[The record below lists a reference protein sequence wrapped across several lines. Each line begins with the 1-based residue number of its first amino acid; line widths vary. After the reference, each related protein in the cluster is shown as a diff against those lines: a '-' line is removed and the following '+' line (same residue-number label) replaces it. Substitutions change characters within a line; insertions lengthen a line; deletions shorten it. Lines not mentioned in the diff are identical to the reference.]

1 MTLLSI
7 EDLSV
12 VIDRP
17 GRRVAALSGVNLHVD
32 PGEVVGLVGES
43 GGGKSMVARS
53 VMGLLPGG
61 SRVTG
66 RVLFDGADVL
76 AMGAAELEAFRGRGA
91 AICFQNPR
99 GALSPTRT
107 VGRQLVDRL
116 VTHRGLA
123 PAPARTVAAELFES
137 VGIRSPRRR
146 LNAYPHELSGGMAQ
160 RVMISLATG
169 CAPGLLIADEPT
181 TGLDVTLTREILHRF
196 RLAAETER
204 RAVLL
209 ISHDLASI
217 AEVCDRVV
225 VLYAGTVVE
234 AGPAERVLREPAHPY
249 TRALLRS
256 VPDIDGRPVTATPG
270 SMPLLARAP
279 ASCAFAPRCAH
290 ATEVCTRDLPA
301 AGPVDGGWSVA
312 CFHPRSGPLT
322 EPAESTDPAGPAEST
337 EFTEST
343 RSTDPADPADSAGS
357 AGSAEPPPPGR
368 TTPPTGSAAPPAPGG
383 AAGGAGLPSPER
395 PGETGPS
402 GATTADPPAA
412 HALPA
417 RPAPADSGESAESGK
432 VAGSGNVADLGKPG
446 GARKP
451 AGAGKGPG
459 PGRTPGSGRPAGAGE
474 IPGGGEVLRIEDA
487 HVVYG
492 ARFGGGG
499 HHALR
504 GVSLSVA
511 AGETLGVVGESG
523 CGKSTL
529 ARLMLGLVPPSRGRV
544 EVAGHPFSEV
554 RGRRLRRLRTRAQ
567 LVFQDPV
574 GSLSP
579 RRTVADAIG
588 EPLRAAGVPAAEREA
603 RVARVL
609 ERMELDPSILRRRPH
624 ELSGGQA
631 QRVGIA
637 RALVGEPDLVVF
649 DEPTSAL
656 DVTVQAQILKV
667 IAEVSGD
674 RSRGSVFISH
684 DLATVR
690 GFCDRVVVLY
700 LGRIVEEGPV
710 EEVFGNPRHP
720 YTRALLSSAPSLG
733 AGFTGPRVEL
743 TRDLEEADA
752 AVGCALAPRCPFAT
766 DECREREQE
775 LRPYD
780 ASRVACRRAAEIPAL
795 IER

>member
-12 VIDRP
+12 VIRRP
-17 GRRVAALSGVNLHVD
+17 GREVAALSGANLRVGS
-32 PGEVVGLVGES
+32 GEVVGLVGES

-53 VMGLLPGG
+53 IVGLLPAG
-61 SRVTG
+61 SDATG
-66 RVLFDGADVL
+66 RVLFDGTDVL
-76 AMGAAELEAFRGRGA
+76 TMDRAALEAFRGKGA

-116 VTHRGLA
+116 VTHRA
-123 PAPARTVAAELFES
+123 MTPATAAETAAELFES
-137 VGIRSPRRR
+137 VGIRDPKRR
-146 LNAYPHELSGGMAQ
+146 LGAYPHELSGGMAQ

-181 TGLDVTLTREILHRF
+181 TGLDVTLTREILTRF
-196 RLAAETER
+196 RSAADTEGR
-204 RAVLL
+204 GVLL

-234 AGPAERVLREPAHPY
+234 SGPAARVLSEPAHPY

-256 VPDIDGRPVTATPG
+256 VPDIDGRPVAVTGG
-270 SMPLLARAP
+270 SMPLMRQAP
-279 ASCAFAPRCAH
+279 SSCPFAPRCAH
-290 ATEVCTRDLPA
+290 ATESCTAER
-301 AGPVDGGWSVA
+301 PVTGNLTPDWSVA
-312 CFHPRSGPLT
+312 CFHPRSKS
-322 EPAESTDPAGPAEST
+322 AAGPSGTASRNPSGTASRKTDRPETGAPAAEAPEVRAS
-337 EFTEST
+337 EVKASV
-343 RSTDPADPADSAGS
+343 PNGAAPGGS
-357 AGSAEPPPPGR
+357 AG
-368 TTPPTGSAAPPAPGG
+368 
-383 AAGGAGLPSPER
+383 
-395 PGETGPS
+395 
-402 GATTADPPAA
+402 
-412 HALPA
+412 
-417 RPAPADSGESAESGK
+417 
-432 VAGSGNVADLGKPG
+432 N
-446 GARKP
+446 
-451 AGAGKGPG
+451 
-459 PGRTPGSGRPAGAGE
+459 GRPASASA
-474 IPGGGEVLRIEDA
+474 GGGPRPDGDGTVLRIEDA
-487 HVVYG
+487 HVVYRG
-492 ARFGGGG
+492 RFGGG

-504 GVSLSVA
+504 GIDLSVA

-529 ARLMLGLVPPSRGRV
+529 ARLMLGLVPPARGRV
-544 EVAGHPFSEV
+544 EVAGRDLARV
-554 RGRRLRRLRTRAQ
+554 RGRELRMLRTRAQ
-567 LVFQDPV
+567 MVFQDPI

-579 RRTVADAIG
+579 RRTVEDAIG
-588 EPLRAAGVPAAEREA
+588 EPLRAAGVPAKEVAE
-603 RVARVL
+603 RVARAL

-631 QRVGIA
+631 QRIGIA
-637 RALVGEPDLVVF
+637 RALVGDPDLIVF

-690 GFCDRVVVLY
+690 GFCDRIVVLY

-710 EEVFGNPRHP
+710 EEVFGSPRHP

-733 AGFTGPRVEL
+733 AGFTGPQVEL
-743 TRDLEEADA
+743 TRNLEDA
-752 AVGCALAPRCPFAT
+752 GAVEGCALASRCPFAI
-766 DECREREQE
+766 DECREQEQE
-775 LRPYD
+775 LRPHG
-780 ASRVACRRAAEIPAL
+780 ASLVACHRAAEISEL

>member
-12 VIDRP
+12 VIHRP
-17 GRRVAALSGVNLHVD
+17 GRRVAALSGVNLSVE

-53 VMGLLPGG
+53 IVGLPPGG
-61 SRVTG
+61 SRTTG
-66 RVLFDGADVL
+66 RILFDGADVL
-76 AMGAAELEAFRGRGA
+76 TMGAAELESFRGHGA

-116 VTHRGLA
+116 VTHRALA
-123 PAPARTVAAELFES
+123 PAPAREVAAELFES

-146 LNAYPHELSGGMAQ
+146 LDAYPHELSGGMAQ

-181 TGLDVTLTREILHRF
+181 TGLDVTLTREILGRF
-196 RLAAETER
+196 RLAANAER
-204 RAVLL
+204 RGVLL

-234 AGPAERVLREPAHPY
+234 SGPGPQVLDEPAHPY

-256 VPDIDGRPVTATPG
+256 VPDIGGRPVTATPG
-270 SMPLLARAP
+270 AMPLLAEAP
-279 ASCAFAPRCAH
+279 SSCPFAPRCAH
-290 ATEVCTRDLPA
+290 ATELCTTELPRA
-301 AGPVDGGWSVA
+301 EALASDWSAA

-322 EPAESTDPAGPAEST
+322 D
-337 EFTEST
+337 
-343 RSTDPADPADSAGS
+343 
-357 AGSAEPPPPGR
+357 
-368 TTPPTGSAAPPAPGG
+368 
-383 AAGGAGLPSPER
+383 LP
-395 PGETGPS
+395 
-402 GATTADPPAA
+402 
-412 HALPA
+412 ALPA
-417 RPAPADSGESAESGK
+417 RPGPAKPSA
-432 VAGSGNVADLGKPG
+432 
-446 GARKP
+446 
-451 AGAGKGPG
+451 
-459 PGRTPGSGRPAGAGE
+459 RTTT
-474 IPGGGEVLRIEDA
+474 GGEVLRVEDA

-544 EVAGHPFSEV
+544 EVAGRVLSES
-554 RGRRLRRLRTRAQ
+554 RGRELRRLRTRAQ

-579 RRTVADAIG
+579 RRTVEDAIG
-588 EPLRAAGVPAAEREA
+588 EPLRAAGVPAAERA
-603 RVARVL
+603 SRVARVL
-609 ERMELDPSILRRRPH
+609 ERMELDPSILGRRPH

-637 RALVGEPDLVVF
+637 RALVGDPDLIVF

-674 RSRGSVFISH
+674 RSRGTVLISH
-684 DLATVR
+684 DLAVVR

-700 LGRIVEEGPV
+700 LGRVVEEGPV
-710 EEVFGNPRHP
+710 EEVFGNPLHP
-720 YTRALLSSAPSLG
+720 YTRALLAGAPSLG
-733 AGFTGPRVEL
+733 AGYGGPRVEL

-752 AVGCALAPRCPFAT
+752 AEGCALAPRCPFAT
-766 DECREREQE
+766 GECREREQE

-780 ASRVACRRAAEIPAL
+780 ASLVACRRVAEIPAL

>member
-1 MTLLSI
+1 MTLLAI

-12 VIDRP
+12 VIH
-17 GRRVAALSGVNLHVD
+17 GRGRQVAALSGVTLSVGS
-32 PGEVVGLVGES
+32 GEVVGLVGES

-53 VMGLLPGG
+53 IVGLLPGG
-61 SRVTG
+61 SQASGHVF
-66 RVLFDGADVL
+66 FDGSDVL
-76 AMGAAELEAFRGRGA
+76 AMGRAELESFRGRGA

-116 VTHRGLA
+116 LTHQKLS
-123 PAPARTVAAELFES
+123 PDQAREVAAELFES
-137 VGIRSPRRR
+137 VGIRSPKRR
-146 LNAYPHELSGGMAQ
+146 LAAYPHELSGGMAQ

-181 TGLDVTLTREILHRF
+181 TGLDVTLTREILARF
-196 RLAAETER
+196 RQAADAEGR
-204 RAVLL
+204 GVLL

-234 AGPAERVLREPAHPY
+234 TGPVARVLTEPAHPY

-256 VPDIDGRPVTATPG
+256 VPDLDGRPVAVTPG
-270 SMPLLARAP
+270 SMPLLREAPGSCPFAQRCTDSSERCTAERPMARLI
-279 ASCAFAPRCAH
+279 
-290 ATEVCTRDLPA
+290 TGE
-301 AGPVDGGWSVA
+301 WSTA
-312 CFHPRSGPLT
+312 CFHPK
-322 EPAESTDPAGPAEST
+322 
-337 EFTEST
+337 
-343 RSTDPADPADSAGS
+343 
-357 AGSAEPPPPGR
+357 
-368 TTPPTGSAAPPAPGG
+368 TGSLAERVHGLDDIAHARHLEQAEYPLRIGEAPSGEPSGEIEAPGK
-383 AAGGAGLPSPER
+383 AATTGGAPYRTEVV
-395 PGETGPS
+395 
-402 GATTADPPAA
+402 D
-412 HALPA
+412 A
-417 RPAPADSGESAESGK
+417 R
-432 VAGSGNVADLGKPG
+432 
-446 GARKP
+446 
-451 AGAGKGPG
+451 
-459 PGRTPGSGRPAGAGE
+459 
-474 IPGGGEVLRIEDA
+474 EVLRVEDA

-492 ARFGGGG
+492 SRFGGGG

-504 GVSLSVA
+504 GVGLSVA

-529 ARLMLGLVPPSRGRV
+529 ARLMLGLQAPTRGRV
-544 EVAGHPFSEV
+544 EVAGRDLAKV
-554 RGRRLRRLRTRAQ
+554 RGAELRRLRTRVQ
-567 LVFQDPV
+567 LVFQDPI

-603 RVARVL
+603 RVRAAL
-609 ERMELDPSILRRRPH
+609 ERMELDASILERRPH

-637 RALVGEPDLVVF
+637 RALVGEPDLIVF

-667 IAEVSGD
+667 IAEVTSD
-674 RSRGSVFISH
+674 PSRGAVFISH

-710 EEVFGNPRHP
+710 ESVFGDPRHP

-733 AGFTGPRVEL
+733 RGFAGAGVTL
-743 TRDLEEADA
+743 TRDLEETDA
-752 AVGCALAPRCPFAT
+752 ARGCALAPRCPFSVPA
-766 DECREREQE
+766 CAEREQE
-775 LRPYD
+775 LRD
-780 ASRVACRRAAEIPAL
+780 HGGSRVACHRAADIPGLIEL

>member
-12 VIDRP
+12 VIHRP
-17 GRRVAALSGVNLHVD
+17 GRRVAALSGVNLSVE

-53 VMGLLPGG
+53 IVGLLPGG
-61 SRVTG
+61 SRTTG
-66 RVLFDGADVL
+66 RVVFDGADVL
-76 AMGAAELEAFRGRGA
+76 TMGAAELESFRGHGA

-116 VTHRGLA
+116 VTHRDLA
-123 PAPARTVAAELFES
+123 PAPAREVAAELFES

-146 LNAYPHELSGGMAQ
+146 LDAYPHELSGGMAQ

-181 TGLDVTLTREILHRF
+181 TGLDVTLTREILNRF
-196 RLAAETER
+196 RLAANAER
-204 RAVLL
+204 RGVLL

-234 AGPAERVLREPAHPY
+234 SGPGPQVLDEPAHPY

-270 SMPLLARAP
+270 AMPLPEEAP
-279 ASCAFAPRCAH
+279 SSCPFAPRCAH
-290 ATEVCTRDLPA
+290 ATEVCATELPRA
-301 AGPVDGGWSVA
+301 EALASDWSAA

-322 EPAESTDPAGPAEST
+322 DL
-337 EFTEST
+337 
-343 RSTDPADPADSAGS
+343 ADIPDL
-357 AGSAEPPPPGR
+357 AEPPAR
-368 TTPPTGSAAPPAPGG
+368 TAA
-383 AAGGAGLPSPER
+383 
-395 PGETGPS
+395 
-402 GATTADPPAA
+402 
-412 HALPA
+412 
-417 RPAPADSGESAESGK
+417 
-432 VAGSGNVADLGKPG
+432 
-446 GARKP
+446 
-451 AGAGKGPG
+451 
-459 PGRTPGSGRPAGAGE
+459 
-474 IPGGGEVLRIEDA
+474 GGEVLRVEDA
-487 HVVYG
+487 HVLYR

-504 GVSLSVA
+504 GVSLGVA
-511 AGETLGVVGESG
+511 AGETLGIVGESG

-529 ARLMLGLVPPSRGRV
+529 ARLMLGLVAPSRGRV
-544 EVAGHPFSEV
+544 EVAGRVLSEL
-554 RGRRLRRLRTRAQ
+554 RGRELRRLRTRAQ

-588 EPLRAAGVPAAEREA
+588 EPLRAAGVPAAERA
-603 RVARVL
+603 SRVARVL
-609 ERMELDPSILRRRPH
+609 ERMELDPSILGRRPH

-637 RALVGEPDLVVF
+637 RALVGDPDLIVF

-674 RSRGSVFISH
+674 RSRGTVFISH

-690 GFCDRVVVLY
+690 GFCDRVAVLY

-710 EEVFGNPRHP
+710 EEVFGNPLHP
-720 YTRALLSSAPSLG
+720 YTRALLAGAPSLG
-733 AGFTGPRVEL
+733 AGYGGPRVEL
-743 TRDLEEADA
+743 TKDLEEADA
-752 AVGCALAPRCPFAT
+752 AGGCALAPRCPFAT
-766 DECREREQE
+766 GECREQEQE

-780 ASRVACRRAAEIPAL
+780 ASLVACRRAAEIPAL
-795 IER
+795 IERFER

>member
-12 VIDRP
+12 VIHRP
-17 GRRVAALSGVNLHVD
+17 GRRVAALSGVNLSVE

-53 VMGLLPGG
+53 IVGLLPGG
-61 SRVTG
+61 SRTAG

-76 AMGAAELEAFRGRGA
+76 TMGAAELESFRGRGA

-116 VTHRGLA
+116 VTHRALA
-123 PAPARTVAAELFES
+123 PAPAREVAAELFES

-146 LNAYPHELSGGMAQ
+146 LDAYPHELSGGMAQ

-181 TGLDVTLTREILHRF
+181 TGLDVTLAREILDRF
-196 RLAAETER
+196 RLAANAER
-204 RAVLL
+204 RGVLL

-234 AGPAERVLREPAHPY
+234 SGPGPQVLGEPAHPY

-256 VPDIDGRPVTATPG
+256 VPDIDGRPVTVTPG
-270 SMPLLARAP
+270 AMPLLAEAP
-279 ASCAFAPRCAH
+279 SSCPFAPRCAH
-290 ATEVCTRDLPA
+290 VTESCTTELPRAEALASDWSA
-301 AGPVDGGWSVA
+301 A
-312 CFHPRSGPLT
+312 CLHPRSGPLS
-322 EPAESTDPAGPAEST
+322 EPDGALSGA
-337 EFTEST
+337 
-343 RSTDPADPADSAGS
+343 RAGS
-357 AGSAEPPPPGR
+357 GAG
-368 TTPPTGSAAPPAPGG
+368 TAPGG
-383 AAGGAGLPSPER
+383 GTGA
-395 PGETGPS
+395 
-402 GATTADPPAA
+402 
-412 HALPA
+412 
-417 RPAPADSGESAESGK
+417 
-432 VAGSGNVADLGKPG
+432 
-446 GARKP
+446 
-451 AGAGKGPG
+451 
-459 PGRTPGSGRPAGAGE
+459 
-474 IPGGGEVLRIEDA
+474 EVLRVEDA
-487 HVVYG
+487 HVLYR

-504 GVSLSVA
+504 GVSLRVA
-511 AGETLGVVGESG
+511 AGETLGIVGESG

-544 EVAGHPFSEV
+544 EVAGRVLSEL
-554 RGRRLRRLRTRAQ
+554 RGRELRRLRTRVQ

-588 EPLRAAGVPAAEREA
+588 EPLRAAGVPASERA
-603 RVARVL
+603 SRVARVL
-609 ERMELDPSILRRRPH
+609 ERMELDPSILGRRPH

-631 QRVGIA
+631 QRAGIA
-637 RALVGEPDLVVF
+637 RALVGDPDLIVF

-674 RSRGSVFISH
+674 RSRGTVLISH
-684 DLATVR
+684 DLAVVR
-690 GFCDRVVVLY
+690 GFCDRVAVLY

-710 EEVFGNPRHP
+710 EEVFGNPLHP
-720 YTRALLSSAPSLG
+720 YTRALLAGAPSLG
-733 AGFTGPRVEL
+733 AGYGGPRVEL
-743 TRDLEEADA
+743 TGDLEEADA
-752 AVGCALAPRCPFAT
+752 AAGCALAPRCPFAT
-766 DECREREQE
+766 GECREREQE

-780 ASRVACRRAAEIPAL
+780 ASLVACRRAAEIPAL

>member
-12 VIDRP
+12 VIHRP
-17 GRRVAALSGVNLHVD
+17 GRRVAALSGVNLSVE

-53 VMGLLPGG
+53 IVGLPPGG
-61 SRVTG
+61 SRTTG
-66 RVLFDGADVL
+66 RVLFDDADVL
-76 AMGAAELEAFRGRGA
+76 TMGAAELESFRGHGA

-116 VTHRGLA
+116 VTHRALA
-123 PAPARTVAAELFES
+123 PAPAREVAAELFES

-146 LNAYPHELSGGMAQ
+146 LDAYPHELSGGMAQ

-181 TGLDVTLTREILHRF
+181 TGLDVTLTREILGRF
-196 RLAAETER
+196 RLAANAER
-204 RAVLL
+204 CGVLL

-234 AGPAERVLREPAHPY
+234 SGPGPQVLDEPAHPY

-270 SMPLLARAP
+270 VMPLLAEAP
-279 ASCAFAPRCAH
+279 SSCPFAPRCAH
-290 ATEVCTRDLPA
+290 ATELCTTELPR
-301 AGPVDGGWSVA
+301 AGALASDWSVA

-322 EPAESTDPAGPAEST
+322 DLTGLAGPPPRP
-337 EFTEST
+337 F
-343 RSTDPADPADSAGS
+343 
-357 AGSAEPPPPGR
+357 AEPPARTALSSGAGVGSGGR
-368 TTPPTGSAAPPAPGG
+368 TGS
-383 AAGGAGLPSPER
+383 GAG
-395 PGETGPS
+395 
-402 GATTADPPAA
+402 
-412 HALPA
+412 
-417 RPAPADSGESAESGK
+417 
-432 VAGSGNVADLGKPG
+432 AGSGTGTG
-446 GARKP
+446 SG
-451 AGAGKGPG
+451 AGAGSGTG
-459 PGRTPGSGRPAGAGE
+459 TGSGERTGSGTRT
-474 IPGGGEVLRIEDA
+474 GGEVLRVEDA

-529 ARLMLGLVPPSRGRV
+529 ARLMLGLVPPSRGKV
-544 EVAGHPFSEV
+544 EVAGRVLSEL
-554 RGRRLRRLRTRAQ
+554 RGRELRRLRTRAQ

-579 RRTVADAIG
+579 RRTVEDAIG
-588 EPLRAAGVPAAEREA
+588 EPLRAAGVPASERA
-603 RVARVL
+603 SRVARVL
-609 ERMELDPSILRRRPH
+609 ERMELDPSILGRRPH

-637 RALVGEPDLVVF
+637 RALVGDPDLIVF

-674 RSRGSVFISH
+674 RSRGTVLISH
-684 DLATVR
+684 DLAVVR

-700 LGRIVEEGPV
+700 LGRVVEEGPV
-710 EEVFGNPRHP
+710 EEVFGNPLHP
-720 YTRALLSSAPSLG
+720 YTRALLAGAPSLG
-733 AGFTGPRVEL
+733 ARYGGPRVEL
-743 TRDLEEADA
+743 TKDLEEADA
-752 AVGCALAPRCPFAT
+752 AAGCALAPRCPFAT

-780 ASRVACRRAAEIPAL
+780 ASLVACRRVAEIPAL

>member
-17 GRRVAALSGVNLHVD
+17 GRRVAALSGVNLSVE

-53 VMGLLPGG
+53 IVGLLPGG
-61 SRVTG
+61 SRTTG
-66 RVLFDGADVL
+66 RVMFDGADVL
-76 AMGAAELEAFRGRGA
+76 TMGAAELESFRGHGA

-116 VTHRGLA
+116 VTHRDLA
-123 PAPARTVAAELFES
+123 PAPAREVAAELFES

-146 LNAYPHELSGGMAQ
+146 LDAYPHELSGGMAQ

-181 TGLDVTLTREILHRF
+181 TGLDVTLTREILNRF
-196 RLAAETER
+196 RLAANAER
-204 RAVLL
+204 RGVLL

-234 AGPAERVLREPAHPY
+234 SGPGPQVLDEPAHPY

-270 SMPLLARAP
+270 AMPLPVEAP
-279 ASCAFAPRCAH
+279 SSCPFAPRCAH
-290 ATEVCTRDLPA
+290 ATELCTTELPRA
-301 AGPVDGGWSVA
+301 EALASDWSVA

-322 EPAESTDPAGPAEST
+322 EPADI
-337 EFTEST
+337 
-343 RSTDPADPADSAGS
+343 
-357 AGSAEPPPPGR
+357 
-368 TTPPTGSAAPPAPGG
+368 
-383 AAGGAGLPSPER
+383 
-395 PGETGPS
+395 
-402 GATTADPPAA
+402 
-412 HALPA
+412 
-417 RPAPADSGESAESGK
+417 PAPADAPAPADTPPGPSLAGVAPVLTGTPPVDGEPPARTEAPS
-432 VAGSGNVADLGKPG
+432 
-446 GARKP
+446 GAR
-451 AGAGKGPG
+451 AV
-459 PGRTPGSGRPAGAGE
+459 PGRGT
-474 IPGGGEVLRIEDA
+474 GGEVLRVEDA
-487 HVVYG
+487 HVLYR

-504 GVSLSVA
+504 GVSLGVA
-511 AGETLGVVGESG
+511 AGETLGIVGESG

-529 ARLMLGLVPPSRGRV
+529 ARLMLGLVAPSQGRV
-544 EVAGHPFSEV
+544 EVAGRVFSEL
-554 RGRRLRRLRTRAQ
+554 RGRELRRLRTRAQ

-588 EPLRAAGVPAAEREA
+588 EPLRAAGVPAAERA
-603 RVARVL
+603 SRVARVL
-609 ERMELDPSILRRRPH
+609 ERMELDPSILGRRPH

-637 RALVGEPDLVVF
+637 RALVGDPDLIVF

-674 RSRGSVFISH
+674 RSRGTVFISH

-690 GFCDRVVVLY
+690 GFCDRVAVLY

-710 EEVFGNPRHP
+710 EEVFGNPLHP
-720 YTRALLSSAPSLG
+720 YTRALLAGAPSLG
-733 AGFTGPRVEL
+733 AGYGGPRVEL
-743 TRDLEEADA
+743 TKDLEEADA
-752 AVGCALAPRCPFAT
+752 AAGCALAPRCPFAT
-766 DECREREQE
+766 GECREQEQE

-780 ASRVACRRAAEIPAL
+780 ASLVACRRVAEIPAL

>member
-1 MTLLSI
+1 MPLLSI

-17 GRRVAALSGVNLHVD
+17 GRRVAALSGVDLSVE

-53 VMGLLPGG
+53 IVGLLPGG
-61 SRVTG
+61 SRTTG
-66 RVLFDGADVL
+66 RVVFDGADVL
-76 AMGAAELEAFRGRGA
+76 AMGAAELESFRGRGA

-123 PAPARTVAAELFES
+123 AAPAREVAAELFES

-146 LNAYPHELSGGMAQ
+146 LDAYPHELSGGMAQ

-181 TGLDVTLTREILHRF
+181 TGLDVTLTREILDRF
-196 RLAAETER
+196 RLAANAER
-204 RAVLL
+204 RGVLL

-234 AGPAERVLREPAHPY
+234 SGPGPQVLDEPAHPY

-256 VPDIDGRPVTATPG
+256 VPDIDGRPVVATPG
-270 SMPLLARAP
+270 AMPLPVRAP
-279 ASCAFAPRCAH
+279 SSCPFAPRCTH
-290 ATEVCTRDLPA
+290 ATESCATEPP
-301 AGPVDGGWSVA
+301 PVVALASDWSAA
-312 CFHPRSGPLT
+312 CFHPRSGPLI
-322 EPAESTDPAGPAEST
+322 
-337 EFTEST
+337 
-343 RSTDPADPADSAGS
+343 
-357 AGSAEPPPPGR
+357 
-368 TTPPTGSAAPPAPGG
+368 G
-383 AAGGAGLPSPER
+383 AASDAGATSGAGETEARTEASPV
-395 PGETGPS
+395 GAAVPS
-402 GATTADPPAA
+402 GAWT
-412 HALPA
+412 LPEV
-417 RPAPADSGESAESGK
+417 RTVPGRGTVVGGK
-432 VAGSGNVADLGKPG
+432 RGAGS
-446 GARKP
+446 
-451 AGAGKGPG
+451 
-459 PGRTPGSGRPAGAGE
+459 
-474 IPGGGEVLRIEDA
+474 GGEVLRVEDA
-487 HVVYG
+487 HVVYR

-504 GVSLSVA
+504 GVSLGVA
-511 AGETLGVVGESG
+511 AGETLGIVGESG

-529 ARLMLGLVPPSRGRV
+529 ARLMLGLVTPSAGRV
-544 EVAGHPFSEV
+544 EVAGRVLSEL
-554 RGRRLRRLRTRAQ
+554 RGRELRRLRTRAQ

-588 EPLRAAGVPAAEREA
+588 EPLRAAGVPAAERA
-603 RVARVL
+603 SRVARVL
-609 ERMELDPSILRRRPH
+609 ERMELDPSILGRRPH

-637 RALVGEPDLVVF
+637 RALVGDPDLVVF

-674 RSRGSVFISH
+674 RSRGTVFVSH
-684 DLATVR
+684 DLAVVR
-690 GFCDRVVVLY
+690 GFCDRVAVLY

-710 EEVFGNPRHP
+710 EEVFGNPLHP
-720 YTRALLSSAPSLG
+720 YTRALLAGAPRLG
-733 AGFTGPRVEL
+733 AGYGGPRVEL
-743 TRDLEEADA
+743 TRDLEETDA
-752 AVGCALAPRCPFAT
+752 VAGCALAPRCPFAT
-766 DECREREQE
+766 GECREREQE

-780 ASRVACRRAAEIPAL
+780 ASLVACHRAAEIPAL